1 MMATLRRFRL
11 LALIALFASPGVGG
25 AAVQLLHQ
33 CPVAD
38 AALGAGPAHHGGEGA
53 GHHGSAP
60 ASPAGTHEQCHC
72 IGECS
77 PAAVAVAPAS
87 GSAVAIAIVAFAVT
101 PPASRDGVPAFAPSR
116 FLPPA
121 TAPPGLVLALPS

>member
-1 MMATLRRFRL
+1 MMATLRRFRF

-33 CPVAD
+33 CPVAA
-38 AALGAGPAHHGGEGA
+38 AALGAGPGHHGGAGA

-60 ASPAGTHEQCHC
+60 ASPAGSHEQCHC

-77 PAAVAVAPAS
+77 PAAIAVPPSS
-87 GSAVAIAIVAFAVT
+87 GSAVSIAIVAFPVT
-101 PPASRDGVPAFAPSR
+101 PLASRDGVPAFTPSR

-121 TAPPGLVLALPS
+121 TAPPGSVLALQS